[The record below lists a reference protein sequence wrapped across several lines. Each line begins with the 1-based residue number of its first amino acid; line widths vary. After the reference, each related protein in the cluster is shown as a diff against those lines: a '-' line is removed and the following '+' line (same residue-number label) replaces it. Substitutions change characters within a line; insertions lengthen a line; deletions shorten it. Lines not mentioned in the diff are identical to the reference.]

1 MEKSSFIQTQRN
13 LVVPT
18 RLLAGVE
25 VWKISANGKK
35 TEPATLTLGK
45 DMFTIYINVK
55 RQKSGFFLR
64 RAASDQS
71 THHDPNGSS
80 ANGKDKDKRIID
92 IGAIDRVQRG
102 QTSIVGMGRGSRRQS
117 DPAIQMQ
124 DKVTPDRSFAIIFRG
139 ERQLDLMA
147 KDCMDRDEILDRLDH
162 IIWTYQEAKLKVGSD
177 VLLLRYVWL
186 DADKDKTDKIN
197 CNQLG
202 RVLERVNFLMKRQ
215 QLSSTYEKFGKVIGL
230 DRSARRKGLTFEQCC
245 TFLHKLKRDS
255 WMVKP
260 VTVLWNDLFGEFM
273 NNGKPRMTVSDKT
286 FLERFLHRKQGEKH
300 AAPEHVS
307 RLFAALHQMEVAYV
321 ADNLQ
326 DDLTRIDK
334 NRFEAF
340 LLSPDNDA
348 FDPARERFDRR
359 LMARPISEYWINSSH
374 NTYLTGDQ
382 FTSHSSVD
390 MYVSC
395 LYRGCRC
402 LELDIWDGE
411 REAANSTPVPIVFHG
426 HTMTTKIL
434 FEDIIKAIKHFL
446 NFNPHIFPIIL
457 SFENH
462 CSLPFQEVMA
472 EQLVRILGSSLY
484 IPPEDSLFGL
494 LPSPMDLRGMVVIK
508 GRRPLVGVESD
519 AYDTDEDSDDEGN
532 VVLRSLSEESKA
544 QRQQIQKYGV
554 APQLAKLTL
563 LHGTKHQNWDES
575 VQYPTHHM
583 HSFSESKVRSMV
595 RQNKSK
601 KWAVYNQ
608 SHMTRTYPAGSRVD
622 SSNYSPLLAWSIGCQ
637 LVSLNFQTPDVALRS
652 NDGRFRE
659 NGGCG
664 YVLKPSSILSD
675 FDPSQ
680 QNIPVKVSV
689 KILSGANLP
698 KPRGE
703 SVGDCIDP
711 YVKVSVLDVKV
722 EGKEAVTMFSTEPS
736 YGNGLFPI
744 WNHEKFIFIIE
755 NAAIAI
761 LQIAVHDREKGAV
774 VGSDEFVAGASI
786 PISCLRR
793 GIRSVKLYDAN
804 NARSGAF
811 DFASLLVD
819 LKIERAD
826 I

>member
-1 MEKSSFIQTQRN
+1 
-13 LVVPT
+13 
-18 RLLAGVE
+18 
-25 VWKISANGKK
+25 
-35 TEPATLTLGK
+35 
-45 DMFTIYINVK
+45 
-55 RQKSGFFLR
+55 
-64 RAASDQS
+64 
-71 THHDPNGSS
+71 
-80 ANGKDKDKRIID
+80 
-92 IGAIDRVQRG
+92 
-102 QTSIVGMGRGSRRQS
+102 
-117 DPAIQMQ
+117 
-124 DKVTPDRSFAIIFRG
+124 
-139 ERQLDLMA
+139 
-147 KDCMDRDEILDRLDH
+147 
-162 IIWTYQEAKLKVGSD
+162 
-177 VLLLRYVWL
+177 
-186 DADKDKTDKIN
+186 
-197 CNQLG
+197 
-202 RVLERVNFLMKRQ
+202 
-215 QLSSTYEKFGKVIGL
+215 
-230 DRSARRKGLTFEQCC
+230 
-245 TFLHKLKRDS
+245 
-255 WMVKP
+255 
-260 VTVLWNDLFGEFM
+260 
-273 NNGKPRMTVSDKT
+273 
-286 FLERFLHRKQGEKH
+286 
-300 AAPEHVS
+300 
-307 RLFAALHQMEVAYV
+307 
-321 ADNLQ
+321 
-326 DDLTRIDK
+326 
-334 NRFEAF
+334 
-340 LLSPDNDA
+340 
-348 FDPARERFDRR
+348 
-359 LMARPISEYWINSSH
+359 
-374 NTYLTGDQ
+374 
-382 FTSHSSVD
+382 
-390 MYVSC
+390 
-395 LYRGCRC
+395 
-402 LELDIWDGE
+402 
-411 REAANSTPVPIVFHG
+411 
-426 HTMTTKIL
+426 
-434 FEDIIKAIKHFL
+434 
-446 NFNPHIFPIIL
+446 
-457 SFENH
+457 
-462 CSLPFQEVMA
+462 
-472 EQLVRILGSSLY
+472 
-484 IPPEDSLFGL
+484 
-494 LPSPMDLRGMVVIK
+494 
-508 GRRPLVGVESD
+508 
-519 AYDTDEDSDDEGN
+519 
-532 VVLRSLSEESKA
+532 
-544 QRQQIQKYGV
+544 
-554 APQLAKLTL
+554 
-563 LHGTKHQNWDES
+563 
-575 VQYPTHHM
+575 
-583 HSFSESKVRSMV
+583 MV